1 MYDTP
6 TPLLP
11 ATVPAGM
18 AGAGALALTGSDLVW
33 IVLAVFALIAA
44 GSALWRVIPRNGE
57 L

>member
-6 TPLLP
+6 VSLLP

-18 AGAGALALTGSDLVW
+18 AGAGALALTGADLAW
-33 IVLAVFALIAA
+33 LLLAAFALIAA
-44 GSALWRVIPRNGE
+44 SSALWRIVPRNGE

>member
-6 TPLLP
+6 VSLMP

-18 AGAGALALTGSDLVW
+18 AGAGT
-33 IVLAVFALIAA
+33 FALSGLDWAWLLLAAFALVAA
-44 GSALWRVIPRNGE
+44 GSALWRIVPRHGE